1 MPAGSSPARSAAVA
15 DALHSA
21 SIHLLRRV
29 REVDDEGLGPARLS
43 ALSVLVFGGAR
54 RLTDLARTEQ
64 VQPPT
69 MTKIVSGLEA
79 SGLARRA
86 ADPGDARAIRVEATA
101 RGRRLLVE
109 GRRRRVARLRE
120 GLTALLPEELGVL
133 AHAAALME
141 RVAGRLADV
150 PVAPRRSPPPAGG
163 AAVSAARP
171 GGAPVRRS
179 PRPRPTRR

>member
-29 REVDDEGLGPARLS
+29 REVDDEAGLGPARLS
-43 ALSVLVFGGAR
+43 ALSVLVFGGPR
-54 RLTDLARTEQ
+54 RLTDLARAEQ

-86 ADPGDARAIRVEATA
+86 ADPGDARAIRVDATV
-101 RGRRLLVE
+101 RGRRLLVD

-120 GLTALLPEELGVL
+120 GLATLLPEELDVL

-150 PVAPRRSPPPAGG
+150 PVVLPPRAG
-163 AAVSAARP
+163 AAVSGARP
-171 GGAPVRRS
+171 AEAPARRS
-179 PRPRPTRR
+179 RRPRSTRR